1 MITLYL
7 NCAKVWTHLVRGVC
21 RLTRRPQ
28 VTYEAPPFPGRASI
42 GPGAIGRGG
51 TR

>member
-28 VTYEAPPFPGRASI
+28 VTYEAPSLPGNALEPR
-42 GPGAIGRGG
+42 GAKR
-51 TR
+51 

>member
-21 RLTRRPQ
+21 RLTRRRQ
-28 VTYEAPPFPGRASI
+28 VTYEAPSLPAKISGTALEPR
-42 GPGAIGRGG
+42 GAKR
-51 TR
+51 